1 MTTSHV
7 KLPVSGTAFISVK
20 DSDKAAAG
28 VLARRLLEMGFTVLA
43 TRGTAARIRDAGLA
57 CQVVNKVL
65 EGRPHCVDAIK
76 SGDIQLV
83 INTTGGGQSVSD
95 SFDIRRSALTQGVP
109 HYTTAAG
116 ARAAV
121 HAIAAL
127 RAGTLDVAPLQSYF
141 KHSF

>member
-1 MTTSHV
+1 
-7 KLPVSGTAFISVK
+7 
-20 DSDKAAAG
+20 
-28 VLARRLLEMGFTVLA
+28 MGFRVFA
-43 TRGTAARIRDAGLA
+43 TRGTAARIREAGFA
-57 CQVVNKVL
+57 CEIVNKVL

-83 INTTGGGQSVSD
+83 INTTGGGQSVAD

-109 HYTTAAG
+109 HYTTLAG

-127 RAGTLDVAPLQSYF
+127 RAGTLDVAPLQAYF
-141 KHSF
+141 EKSF

>member
-1 MTTSHV
+1 
-7 KLPVSGTAFISVK
+7 
-20 DSDKAAAG
+20 
-28 VLARRLLEMGFTVLA
+28 VLA
-43 TRGTAARIRDAGLA
+43 TRGTAARIRDAGLP